1 MEDKK
6 RITFEIIYEIAT
18 SYLAKFYVTKK
29 KLREFLNTKIK
40 KLNPENENENE
51 IASLIDSV
59 IEDLENK
66 KYINDDLIAENKIN
80 SMLKKG
86 KSLHS
91 IKSNLYNK
99 GLGNNLKKS
108 MQESP
113 LSENE
118 INLLALLNYLEKKNL
133 PPFNREKILDKQ
145 EMQKI
150 QQKLILLGFS
160 FNMIESVM
168 YYDLDYANNIKDGLN
183 LKNDK

>member
-6 RITFEIIYEIAT
+6 RITFEIIYEIAI

-40 KLNPENENENE
+40 KLNPENENE

-66 KYINDDLIAENKIN
+66 KYINDDLSAENKIN

-91 IKSNLYNK
+91 IKSNLYSK

-108 MQESP
+108 MQESL

-145 EMQKI
+145 ETQKI

>member
-1 MEDKK
+1 
-6 RITFEIIYEIAT
+6 
-18 SYLAKFYVTKK
+18 
-29 KLREFLNTKIK
+29 
-40 KLNPENENENE
+40 
-51 IASLIDSV
+51 
-59 IEDLENK
+59 
-66 KYINDDLIAENKIN
+66 
-80 SMLKKG
+80 
-86 KSLHS
+86 
-91 IKSNLYNK
+91 
-99 GLGNNLKKS
+99 
-108 MQESP
+108 MQESL

-145 EMQKI
+145 ETQKI